1 MSIDLQPQEGMRA
14 QEDEKVTSDTAKT
27 TIASANATTAVDA
40 RRNRI
45 GA

>member
-1 MSIDLQPQEGMRA
+1 MDLQPQEGMGA
-14 QEDEKVTSDTAKT
+14 QEGEKVTSAAAKT
-27 TIASANATTAVDA
+27 TSVSANATTAVDA